1 MDCMCCIMH
10 IGVFHTFNVIVA
22 YLICVL
28 NSLQMF
34 SGDFSSIAGDGSSGD
49 DDNEDG
55 QGKKVKV
62 LFICNVITLSTY
74 R

>member
-1 MDCMCCIMH
+1 MDCMFCTTH
-10 IGVFHTFNVIVA
+10 IVVSYIFNVAVVN
-22 YLICVL
+22 LICFL
-28 NSLQMF
+28 TSLQMF

-62 LFICNVITLSTY
+62 LFICNVISLSTF

>member
-1 MDCMCCIMH
+1 MCCTMRIAVSH
-10 IGVFHTFNVIVA
+10 IFNVIVV
-22 YLICVL
+22 YLICAL
-28 NSLQMF
+28 NPLQMF

-62 LFICNVITLSTY
+62 LLICNVITLSTHK
-74 R
+74 